1 MMKKILG
8 LDLGTTSVGWAMVN
22 SADNTNE
29 QSSILGCGSRVVP
42 ISVEEKDNFEKGKA
56 STTNADRTLKRGMR
70 RNLQRRKQRRDNL
83 ISILKDEG
91 WIDDSTSLSENGKG
105 STHETLRLRAK
116 AATEEISLEDF
127 ARVLLSINKKRG
139 YKSSRKANS
148 SEEGQLIDGM
158 QIAKELHS
166 SGITP
171 AQYSLKSI
179 EAGKPAR
186 FDFYRSDLE
195 KELNLIWSI
204 QRDYYPD
211 ILTEEFKKQIS
222 NQGKTGTSKVFL
234 GKYHIFTAD
243 NKGKDRKAQA
253 ISWRVE
259 ALSKKLEPE
268 VLAYVI
274 ADLRGEI
281 SNSNGYLGA
290 ISDRSK
296 ELYFKGE
303 TVGQYLYRSITE
315 DPSYSTKH
323 SGFLP

>member
-1 MMKKILG
+1 MKKILG

-22 SADNTNE
+22 AADNTNE
-29 QSSILGCGSRVVP
+29 KSSILGCGSRVVP
-42 ISVEEKDNFEKGKA
+42 ISVDEKDNFEKGKA
-56 STTNADRTLKRGMR
+56 STTNADRTLKRSMR
-70 RNLQRRKQRRDNL
+70 RNIQRRKQRRNNL
-83 ISILKDEG
+83 ISILKEEG

-116 AATEEISLEDF
+116 AATEEIALQEF
-127 ARVLLSINKKRG
+127 AKVLLSINKKRG

-158 QIAKELHS
+158 QIAKELNTY
-166 SGITP
+166 GITP
-171 AQYSLKSI
+171 AQYSLK
-179 EAGKPAR
+179 ALAANKPAR

-195 KELNLIWSI
+195 KEYDRIWSV
-204 QRDYYPD
+204 QREYYPD
-211 ILTEEFKKQIS
+211 ILTEDFKKQIS

-281 SNSNGYLGA
+281 SNSSGYLGA
-290 ISDRSK
+290 ISNRSK
-296 ELYFKGE
+296 ELYSKGE
-303 TVGQYLYRSITE
+303 F
-315 DPSYSTKH
+315 PSK
-323 SGFLP
+323 LLQQRRVQ